1 MRLETTI
8 LSNLIHNDEYTR
20 RVLPFIKP
28 EYFHDAVEKLIFTQI
43 QEFVTK
49 YNSVPTKE
57 ILLVE
62 LNKKENI
69 AEAVFSNT
77 VTYINDITHE
87 VKNVQWLL
95 DSTESFCQERAVFH
109 ALMESVSIVE
119 GRSKDKDK
127 GAIPKILSDALG
139 VTFDTHVGH
148 NFIEDADARYE
159 FYNRSEARI
168 PFDIEY
174 LNTITCGGLPAKTLN
189 IVLGGVGTGKTL
201 VMTHM
206 AAANLLDGKN
216 VLYLTMEMA
225 EERIAERI
233 DANLLNI
240 PVNELVGFPKKIY
253 DDKINKLKL
262 KTSGKLIIKEYPTA
276 SAGAGHFRH
285 LLNELVLKLNFVPDI
300 IYIDYINL
308 CISSRLKFGANVNS
322 YSYIKSI
329 AEEIRGLAVEKNVA
343 IVSATQLTRSG
354 SVDSDPDMTD
364 VSESFGLAA
373 TVDMLIAIV
382 AGEEM
387 EALNQFMFKQL
398 KNRYSDISI
407 NKRFV
412 VGVEKAKMRLYNV
425 EQSAQKD
432 IMEDKPLMDKTSFG
446 QRSSE
451 DEAMKFITKKAG
463 KKDFSKLF

>member
-1 MRLETTI
+1 
-8 LSNLIHNDEYTR
+8 
-20 RVLPFIKP
+20 
-28 EYFHDAVEKLIFTQI
+28 
-43 QEFVTK
+43 
-49 YNSVPTKE
+49 
-57 ILLVE
+57 
-62 LNKKENI
+62 LNK
-69 AEAVFSNT
+69 
-77 VTYINDITHE
+77 IT
-87 VKNVQWLL
+87 L
-95 DSTESFCQERAVFH
+95 
-109 ALMESVSIVE
+109 
-119 GRSKDKDK
+119 
-127 GAIPKILSDALG
+127 
-139 VTFDTHVGH
+139 
-148 NFIEDADARYE
+148 
-159 FYNRSEARI
+159 
-168 PFDIEY
+168 
-174 LNTITCGGLPAKTLN
+174 GGLPSKTFS

-216 VLYLTMEMA
+216 VLYLTLEMA

-253 DDKINKLKL
+253 DDKINKLRM

-285 LLNELVLKLNFVPDI
+285 LLNELSLKLNFVPDI

-308 CISSRLKFGANVNS
+308 CISSRIKFGNNVNS
-322 YSYIKSI
+322 YSYVKSI

-382 AGEEM
+382 SNEEL
-387 EALNQFMFKQL
+387 ESLNQFMFKQL
-398 KNRYSDISI
+398 KNRFSDISA

-451 DEAMKFITKKAG
+451 DDAMKFVTKKAG